1 MPKGRS
7 VPLIFIAIVSRKDF
21 LALCL
26 NNMQRLFPINT
37 INKQPSLT
45 VKKSAPAIGQNRS
58 GDFRLSVTNYIINV
72 TNVNLCFL
80 I

>member
-26 NNMQRLFPINT
+26 NNMQRLFPIIT
-37 INKQPSLT
+37 INKQPSFT
-45 VKKSAPAIGQNRS
+45 VKNSAPAIGQNRS
-58 GDFRLSVTNYIINV
+58 RDFRLSVTNYIINV
-72 TNVNLCFL
+72 INVNLCFL